1 MAMNKKMLDVL
12 NEQINKEMYSAYLY
26 LSMNAYLASKKLPG
40 FANYM
45 RVQYQ
50 EEMTHALKL
59 FDYLL
64 ERGEV
69 VMLAKIAA
77 VKIELENPI
86 DVFEDTYEH
95 EKFITESINDVL
107 GVAHDVKDYATINM
121 LQWYINEQVEE
132 EANVSSILEQLKMVE
147 GKGTGLFMLDRE
159 MQNRVFVDFTQSN
172 A

>member
-1 MAMNKKMLDVL
+1 MNNKMLDIL
-12 NEQINKEMYSAYLY
+12 NEQINREMYSANLY
-26 LSMNAYLASKKLPG
+26 LSMSAYFTDKNLPG

-50 EEMTHALKL
+50 EEMSHALKL

-64 ERGEV
+64 ERGERAI
-69 VMLAKIAA
+69 LREIKE
-77 VKIELENPI
+77 VKLEWTNSI

-95 EKFITESINDVL
+95 EQFITESINNVL
-107 GVAHDVKDYATINM
+107 GVAHEVKDYATINM

-132 EANVSSILEQLKMVE
+132 EAHVSAVLEQLKMVE

-159 MQNRVFVDFTQSN
+159 MQGRVFVDSTQ

>member
-1 MAMNKKMLDVL
+1 MAMDKKMLEIL
-12 NEQINKEMYSAYLY
+12 NEQINKEMYSANLY
-26 LSMNAYLASKKLPG
+26 LSMNAYFTSKNLPG

-50 EEMTHALKL
+50 EEMSHVLKL

-64 ERGEV
+64 ERGERAI
-69 VMLAKIAA
+69 LTKIET
-77 VKIELENPI
+77 VKIEWEGPI
-86 DVFEDTYEH
+86 DVLEDTYKH
-95 EKFITESINDVL
+95 EQFITQSINDVL
-107 GVAHDVKDYATINM
+107 GVAHVVKDYAAINM

-132 EANVSSILEQLKMVE
+132 EAHVSAVLEQLKMVE

-159 MQNRVFVDFTQSN
+159 MQTRVFVDSTQ

>member
-1 MAMNKKMLDVL
+1 MNKKMLDIL
-12 NEQINKEMYSAYLY
+12 NEQINKEVYSAYLY
-26 LSMNAYLASKKLPG
+26 LSMNAYLASKNLPG

-50 EEMTHALKL
+50 EEMSHALKL

-64 ERGEV
+64 ERGEKAI
-69 VMLAKIAA
+69 LAEVAA
-77 VKIELENPI
+77 VKVAWMDPI

-95 EKFITESINDVL
+95 EKFITRSIDEVL
-107 GVAHDVKDYATINM
+107 GVAHEVKDYATINM

-132 EANVSSILEQLKMVE
+132 EANVSSILEQLKMIE

-159 MQNRVFVDFTQSN
+159 MQNRVFVDSTQAN
-172 A
+172 V

>member
-1 MAMNKKMLDVL
+1 MAMNEKMINSL

-26 LSMNAYLASKKLPG
+26 LSMNAYFSSKNLPG

-50 EEMTHALKL
+50 EEMSHALKL

-64 ERGEV
+64 ERGERAI
-69 VMLAKIAA
+69 LTEIKS
-77 VKIELENPI
+77 VKVEWKNPI

-95 EKFITESINDVL
+95 EKFITESINEVL

-132 EANVSSILEQLKMVE
+132 EANVSSVLEQLKMVE
-147 GKGTGLFMLDRE
+147 GIGTGLFMLDRE
-159 MQNRVFVDFTQSN
+159 MQTRIFVDSTQEK

>member
-1 MAMNKKMLDVL
+1 MAMDKKMLEIL
-12 NEQINKEMYSAYLY
+12 NEQINKEMYSANLY
-26 LSMNAYLASKKLPG
+26 LSMNAYFTSKNLPG

-50 EEMTHALKL
+50 EEMSHALKL

-64 ERGEV
+64 ERGERAI
-69 VMLAKIAA
+69 LTKIEA
-77 VKIELENPI
+77 VKIEWEGPI
-86 DVFEDTYEH
+86 DVLEDTYKH
-95 EKFITESINDVL
+95 EQFITQSINDVL

-132 EANVSSILEQLKMVE
+132 EAHVSAVLEQLKMVE

-159 MQNRVFVDFTQSN
+159 MQTRVFVDSTQ

>member
-1 MAMNKKMLDVL
+1 
-12 NEQINKEMYSAYLY
+12 MYSANLY
-26 LSMNAYLASKKLPG
+26 LSMNAYFTSKNLPG

-50 EEMTHALKL
+50 EEMSHALKL

-64 ERGEV
+64 ERGERAI
-69 VMLAKIAA
+69 LTKIEA
-77 VKIELENPI
+77 VKIEWEGPI
-86 DVFEDTYEH
+86 DVLEDTYKH
-95 EKFITESINDVL
+95 EQFITQSINDVL
-107 GVAHDVKDYATINM
+107 GVAHEVKDYATINM

-132 EANVSSILEQLKMVE
+132 EAHVSAVLEQLKMVE

-159 MQNRVFVDFTQSN
+159 MQTRVFVDSTQ

>member
-26 LSMNAYLASKKLPG
+26 LSMNAYLASKNLPG

-77 VKIELENPI
+77 VKIEWENPI

-132 EANVSSILEQLKMVE
+132 EANVSSILEQLKMIE

-159 MQNRVFVDFTQSN
+159 MQNRVFVDSTQSN

>member
-1 MAMNKKMLDVL
+1 MAMDKKMLEIL
-12 NEQINKEMYSAYLY
+12 NEQINKEMYSANLY
-26 LSMNAYLASKKLPG
+26 LSMNAYFTSKNLPG

-50 EEMTHALKL
+50 EEMSHALKL

-64 ERGEV
+64 ERGERAI
-69 VMLAKIAA
+69 LTKIEA
-77 VKIELENPI
+77 VKIEWEGPI
-86 DVFEDTYEH
+86 DVLEDTYKH
-95 EKFITESINDVL
+95 EQFITQSINNVL
-107 GVAHDVKDYATINM
+107 GVAHEVKDYATINM

-132 EANVSSILEQLKMVE
+132 EAHVSAVLEQLKMVE

-159 MQNRVFVDFTQSN
+159 MQTRVFVDSTQ